1 MTCNVLIWLI
11 PHVTRQFDC
20 VSAWQGTTIFG
31 KRRPAL
37 QVKFIFL
44 QNNIHYGHS
53 QSPQLFEKDTDRHFF
68 GTNNFIILLHVQ
80 VIFQYDLFYTALSL
94 GESCIHSRQC
104 MMKMPYSTCGTDRK
118 CRCQLAFLE
127 LNNSCS
133 PGIYY
138 CVSNLFILLPSII
151 S

>member
-1 MTCNVLIWLI
+1 MQCVDLAHSTYNKTIRLCQCKTGYYYLWETETC
-11 PHVTRQFDC
+11 VTGEIYFFTEQYTL
-20 VSAWQGTTIFG
+20 W
-31 KRRPAL
+31 AL
-37 QVKFIFL
+37 PI
-44 QNNIHYGHS
+44 
-53 QSPQLFEKDTDRHFF
+53 PQLFEQDTDRHFF
-68 GTNNFIILLHVQ
+68 GTNNFTILLHVQ
-80 VIFQYDLFYTALSL
+80 VIFQYDLFHTALSL